1 MDFKFC
7 HRKSIGEVM
16 ADYIQQLFA
25 DRIGGNTFGQGTVLY
40 KFEKIKRARR
50 EAERLHPEMPI
61 IDMGVGEPDA
71 MADETV
77 VDRLYAEAKKRE
89 NRGYAD
95 NGILPF
101 QEAAAH
107 YMETVFG
114 VHGLNPQNEICHSIG
129 SKPAL
134 AMLPQA
140 FINPG
145 DVSLVTVPGYGVL
158 STMTKFLGGEVY
170 PLPLVPEN
178 RFLPDLSAVPAEVAR
193 RAKLLYINYPN
204 NPTGAVATPDFFA
217 KVVDFA
223 VKNEIVVVS
232 DAAYAAL
239 TFDGYAPLS
248 FLSVPGA
255 KSVGVEIHSL
265 SKAFNMTGWRLGFVA
280 GNEKV
285 VKGFA
290 CVKDNNDSGQF
301 KAIQYAGVQ
310 ALSTPS
316 ITQKTVAKYSRRHQ
330 LLVKALNEVGFQVT
344 KPKGSFYLYA
354 KAPRGIV
361 GGEQFDSAEDFSQ
374 WLIREKQIS
383 TVPWDDAGSFV
394 RFSVTFMA
402 DSEAAEISLM
412 KELKRRLSDVK
423 FVW

>member
-1 MDFKFC
+1 M
-7 HRKSIGEVM
+7 E
-16 ADYIQQLFA
+16 DYIQNLFA
-25 DRIGGNTFGQGTVLY
+25 ERIGGSSFGKGTVLY

-50 EAERLHPEMPI
+50 EAEREHPETPI
-61 IDMGVGEPDA
+61 IDMGVGEPDW
-71 MADETV
+71 MADASV
-77 VDRLYAEAKKRE
+77 VERLYAEAKKWE
-89 NRGYAD
+89 NRGYSD

-101 QEAAAH
+101 QETAAK

-114 VHGLNPQNEICHSIG
+114 VRGLDPRNEICHSIG

-145 DVSLVTVPGYGVL
+145 DVSIVTVPGYGVL
-158 STMTKFLGGEVY
+158 GTMTRFLGGEVY
-170 PLPLVPEN
+170 PLPLLPEN
-178 RFLPDLSAVPAEVAR
+178 DFLPDLESVPADVAK

-204 NPTGAVATPDFFA
+204 NPTGAVATPEFFA
-217 KVVDFA
+217 KVIDFA
-223 VKNEIVVVS
+223 KRNRVIVVS

-255 KSVGVEIHSL
+255 KDVGVEIQSL

-280 GNEKV
+280 GNEKI

-310 ALSTPS
+310 ALSSPS
-316 ITQKTVAKYSRRHQ
+316 ITERTVAKYSRRHD
-330 LLVKALNEVGFQVT
+330 LLVKALSDVGFQVK

-354 KAPRGIV
+354 RAPKGIS
-361 GGEQFDSAEDFSQ
+361 GGESFASAEDFSQ

-383 TVPWDDAGSFV
+383 TVPWDDAGHFI
-394 RFSVTFMA
+394 RFSVTFAA

-412 KELKRRLSDVK
+412 DEIKRRLSDAK

>member
-1 MDFKFC
+1 M
-7 HRKSIGEVM
+7 S
-16 ADYIQQLFA
+16 DYIQNLFA
-25 DRIGGNTFGQGTVLY
+25 DRIGGKNFGKGTVLY

-50 EAERLHPEMPI
+50 AAEAEHPETPI
-61 IDMGVGEPDA
+61 IDMGVGEPDW
-71 MADETV
+71 MADPSV
-77 VDRLYAEAKKRE
+77 VERLAVEAQKYE

-101 QEAAAH
+101 QEAAAA
-107 YMETVFG
+107 YMQKVFG
-114 VHGLNPQNEICHSIG
+114 VSGLNPQTEICHSIG

-145 DVSLVTVPGYGVL
+145 DVAIVTVPGYGVL
-158 STMTKFLGGEVY
+158 ATMTRFLGGEAY
-170 PLPLVPEN
+170 ALPLLPEN
-178 RFLPDLSAVPAEVAR
+178 DFLPDLNAVPPEIAK

-204 NPTGAVATPDFFA
+204 NPTGAVATPEFFQEVIDFA
-217 KVVDFA
+217 K
-223 VKNEIVVVS
+223 KNEIIVVS

-255 KSVGVEIHSL
+255 KDVGVEIQSL

-285 VKGFA
+285 VKAFA
-290 CVKDNNDSGQF
+290 CIKDNNDSGQF
-301 KAIQYAGVQ
+301 KAIQYAGAQ

-316 ITQKTVAKYSRRHQ
+316 ITERTVAKYSRRHD
-330 LLVKALNEVGFQVT
+330 LLVKTLTEVGFRVK

-354 KAPRGIV
+354 QAPKGIE
-361 GGEQFDSAEDFSQ
+361 GGEKFDTAEDFSQ

-383 TVPWDDAGSFV
+383 TVPWDDAGHFI
-394 RFSVTFMA
+394 RFSVTFIA
-402 DSEAAEISLM
+402 DSEDAEISLM
-412 KELKRRLSDVK
+412 KEIARRLAGVK

>member
-1 MDFKFC
+1 M
-7 HRKSIGEVM
+7 E
-16 ADYIQQLFA
+16 DYIQNLFA
-25 DRIGGNTFGQGTVLY
+25 ERIGGSSFGKGTVLY

-50 EAERLHPEMPI
+50 EAERAHPETPI
-61 IDMGVGEPDA
+61 IDMGVGEPDW
-71 MADETV
+71 MADVSV
-77 VDRLYAEAKKRE
+77 VERLYSEAKKWE

-101 QEAAAH
+101 QEAAAK

-114 VHGLNPQNEICHSIG
+114 VHGLDPQNEICHSIG

-134 AMLPQA
+134 AMIPQA

-145 DVSLVTVPGYGVL
+145 DVSILTVPGYGVL
-158 STMTKFLGGEVY
+158 GTMTRFLGGEVY
-170 PLPLVPEN
+170 PLPLLPEN
-178 RFLPDLSAVPAEVAR
+178 DFLPNLDSVPADIAK

-204 NPTGAVATPDFFA
+204 NPTGAVASFEFFERVIEFA
-217 KVVDFA
+217 KRNHV
-223 VKNEIVVVS
+223 IVIS

-255 KSVGVEIHSL
+255 KEVGVEIQSL

-301 KAIQYAGVQ
+301 KAIQYAGVE

-316 ITQKTVAKYSRRHQ
+316 ITERTVAKYSRRHD
-330 LLVKALNEVGFQVT
+330 LLVKALSDVGFRVK

-354 KAPRGIV
+354 KAPKGIE
-361 GGEQFDSAEDFSQ
+361 GGESFATAEDFSQ

-383 TVPWDDAGSFV
+383 TVPWDDAGHFV
-394 RFSVTFMA
+394 RFSVTFTA
-402 DSEAAEISLM
+402 DSEESEVSLM
-412 KELKRRLSDVK
+412 DEIRRRLSDVK
-423 FVW
+423 FAW

>member
-1 MDFKFC
+1 M
-7 HRKSIGEVM
+7 S
-16 ADYIQQLFA
+16 DYIQNLFA
-25 DRIGGNTFGQGTVLY
+25 DRIGGKNFGKETVLY

-50 EAERLHPEMPI
+50 AAEAEHPETPI
-61 IDMGVGEPDA
+61 IDMGVGEPDW
-71 MADETV
+71 MADPSV
-77 VDRLYAEAKKRE
+77 VERLVVEAQKYE

-101 QEAAAH
+101 QEAAAA
-107 YMETVFG
+107 YMQKVFG
-114 VHGLNPQNEICHSIG
+114 VSGLNPQTEICHSIG

-145 DVSLVTVPGYGVL
+145 DVAIVTVPGYGVL
-158 STMTKFLGGEVY
+158 ATMTRFLGGEAY
-170 PLPLVPEN
+170 ALPLLPEN
-178 RFLPDLSAVPAEVAR
+178 DFLPDLNAVPPEIAK

-204 NPTGAVATPDFFA
+204 NPTGAVATPEFFQEVIDFA
-217 KVVDFA
+217 K
-223 VKNEIVVVS
+223 KNEIIVVS

-255 KSVGVEIHSL
+255 KDVGVEIQSL

-285 VKGFA
+285 VKAFA
-290 CVKDNNDSGQF
+290 CIKDNNDSGQF
-301 KAIQYAGVQ
+301 KAIQYAGAQ

-316 ITQKTVAKYSRRHQ
+316 ITERTVAKYSRRHD
-330 LLVKALNEVGFQVT
+330 LLVKTLTEVGFRVK

-354 KAPRGIV
+354 QAPKGIE
-361 GGEQFDSAEDFSQ
+361 GGEKFDTAEDFSQ

-383 TVPWDDAGSFV
+383 TVPWDDAGHFI
-394 RFSVTFMA
+394 RFSVTFIA
-402 DSEAAEISLM
+402 DSEEAEISLM
-412 KELKRRLSDVK
+412 KEIARRLAGVK

>member
-1 MDFKFC
+1 M
-7 HRKSIGEVM
+7 S
-16 ADYIQQLFA
+16 DYIQNLFA
-25 DRIGGNTFGQGTVLY
+25 DRIGGKNFGKETVLY

-50 EAERLHPEMPI
+50 AAEAEHPETPI
-61 IDMGVGEPDA
+61 IDMGVGEPDW
-71 MADETV
+71 MADPSV
-77 VDRLYAEAKKRE
+77 VERLAVEAQKYE

-101 QEAAAH
+101 QEAAAA
-107 YMETVFG
+107 YMQKVFS
-114 VHGLNPQNEICHSIG
+114 VSGLNPQTEICHSIG

-145 DVSLVTVPGYGVL
+145 DVAIVTVPGYGVL
-158 STMTKFLGGEVY
+158 ATMTRFLGGEAY
-170 PLPLVPEN
+170 ALPLLPEN
-178 RFLPDLSAVPAEVAR
+178 DFLPDLNAVPPEIAK

-204 NPTGAVATPDFFA
+204 NPTGAVATPEFFQEVIDFA
-217 KVVDFA
+217 K
-223 VKNEIVVVS
+223 KNEIIVVS

-255 KSVGVEIHSL
+255 KDVGVEIQSL

-285 VKGFA
+285 VKAFA
-290 CVKDNNDSGQF
+290 CIKDNNDSGQF

-316 ITQKTVAKYSRRHQ
+316 ITERTVAKYSRRHD
-330 LLVKALNEVGFQVT
+330 LLVKTLTEVGFRVK

-354 KAPRGIV
+354 QAPKGIE
-361 GGEQFDSAEDFSQ
+361 GGEKFDTAEDFSQ

-383 TVPWDDAGSFV
+383 TVPWDDAGHFI
-394 RFSVTFMA
+394 RFSVTFIA
-402 DSEAAEISLM
+402 DSEEAEISLM
-412 KELKRRLSDVK
+412 KEIARRLAGVK

>member
-1 MDFKFC
+1 M
-7 HRKSIGEVM
+7 S
-16 ADYIQQLFA
+16 DYIQNLFA
-25 DRIGGNTFGQGTVLY
+25 DRIGGKNFGKETVLY

-50 EAERLHPEMPI
+50 AAEAEHPETPI
-61 IDMGVGEPDA
+61 IDMGVGEPDW
-71 MADETV
+71 MADPSV
-77 VDRLYAEAKKRE
+77 VERLAVEAQKYE

-101 QEAAAH
+101 QEAAAA
-107 YMETVFG
+107 YMQKVFG
-114 VHGLNPQNEICHSIG
+114 VSGLNPQTEICHSIG

-145 DVSLVTVPGYGVL
+145 NVAIVTVPGYGVL
-158 STMTKFLGGEVY
+158 ATMTRFLGGEAY
-170 PLPLVPEN
+170 ALPLLPEN
-178 RFLPDLSAVPAEVAR
+178 DFLPDLNAVPPEIAK

-204 NPTGAVATPDFFA
+204 NPTGAVATPEFFQEVIDFA
-217 KVVDFA
+217 K
-223 VKNEIVVVS
+223 KNEIIVVS

-255 KSVGVEIHSL
+255 KDVGVEIQSL

-285 VKGFA
+285 VKAFA
-290 CVKDNNDSGQF
+290 CIKDNNDSGQF

-316 ITQKTVAKYSRRHQ
+316 ITERTVAKYSRRHD
-330 LLVKALNEVGFQVT
+330 LLVKTLTEVGFRVK

-354 KAPRGIV
+354 QAPKGIE
-361 GGEQFDSAEDFSQ
+361 GGEKFDTAEDFSQ
-374 WLIREKQIS
+374 WLIRKKQIS
-383 TVPWDDAGSFV
+383 TVPWDDAGHFI
-394 RFSVTFMA
+394 RFSVTFIA
-402 DSEAAEISLM
+402 DSEEAEISLM
-412 KELKRRLSDVK
+412 KEIARRLAGVK

>member
-1 MDFKFC
+1 M
-7 HRKSIGEVM
+7 E
-16 ADYIQQLFA
+16 DYIQNLFA
-25 DRIGGNTFGQGTVLY
+25 ERIGGSSFGKGTVLY

-50 EAERLHPEMPI
+50 EAERAHPETPI
-61 IDMGVGEPDA
+61 IDMGVGEPDW
-71 MADETV
+71 MADVSV
-77 VDRLYAEAKKRE
+77 VERLYSEAKKWE

-101 QEAAAH
+101 QEAAAK

-114 VHGLNPQNEICHSIG
+114 VHGLDPQNEICHSIG

-134 AMLPQA
+134 AMIPQA

-145 DVSLVTVPGYGVL
+145 DVSILTVPGYGVL
-158 STMTKFLGGEVY
+158 GTMTRFLGGEVY
-170 PLPLVPEN
+170 PLPLLPEN
-178 RFLPDLSAVPAEVAR
+178 DFLPNLDSIPADIAK

-204 NPTGAVATPDFFA
+204 NPTGAVASFEFFERVIEFA
-217 KVVDFA
+217 KRNHV
-223 VKNEIVVVS
+223 IVIS

-255 KSVGVEIHSL
+255 KEVGVEIQSL

-301 KAIQYAGVQ
+301 KAIQYAGVE

-316 ITQKTVAKYSRRHQ
+316 ITERTVAKYSRRHD
-330 LLVKALNEVGFQVT
+330 LLVKALSDVGFRVK

-354 KAPRGIV
+354 KAPKGIE
-361 GGEQFDSAEDFSQ
+361 GGESFATAEDFSQ

-383 TVPWDDAGSFV
+383 TVPWDDAGHFV
-394 RFSVTFMA
+394 RFSVTFTA
-402 DSEAAEISLM
+402 DSEESEVSLM
-412 KELKRRLSDVK
+412 DEIRRRLSDVK
-423 FVW
+423 FAW

>member
-1 MDFKFC
+1 M
-7 HRKSIGEVM
+7 E
-16 ADYIQQLFA
+16 DYIQNLFA
-25 DRIGGNTFGQGTVLY
+25 ERIGGSSFGKGTVLY

-50 EAERLHPEMPI
+50 EAERAHPETPI
-61 IDMGVGEPDA
+61 IDMGVGEPDW
-71 MADETV
+71 MADVSV
-77 VDRLYAEAKKRE
+77 VERLYSEAKKWE

-101 QEAAAH
+101 QEAATK

-114 VHGLNPQNEICHSIG
+114 VHGLEPQNEICHSIG

-134 AMLPQA
+134 AMIPQA

-145 DVSLVTVPGYGVL
+145 DVSILTVPGYGVL
-158 STMTKFLGGEVY
+158 GTMTRFLGGEVY
-170 PLPLVPEN
+170 PLPLLPEN
-178 RFLPDLSAVPAEVAR
+178 DFLPNLDSVPADIAK

-204 NPTGAVATPDFFA
+204 NPTGAVASFEFFERVIEFA
-217 KVVDFA
+217 KRNHV
-223 VKNEIVVVS
+223 IVIS

-255 KSVGVEIHSL
+255 KEVGVEIQSL

-301 KAIQYAGVQ
+301 KAIQYAGVE

-316 ITQKTVAKYSRRHQ
+316 ITERTVAKYSRRHD
-330 LLVKALNEVGFQVT
+330 LLVKALSDVGFRVK

-354 KAPRGIV
+354 KAPKGIE
-361 GGEQFDSAEDFSQ
+361 GGESFATAEDFSQ

-383 TVPWDDAGSFV
+383 TVPWDDAGHFV
-394 RFSVTFMA
+394 RFSVTFTA
-402 DSEAAEISLM
+402 DSEESEVSLM
-412 KELKRRLSDVK
+412 DEIRRRLSDVK
-423 FVW
+423 FAW